1 MNKRI
6 SKVVAI
12 ALLSTASLSAATPS
26 VLTFSTTATNYNQFD
41 DVNLTGPF
49 SLKLDNNISVDGA
62 NIGTKAYL
70 VFKPKVNLTS
80 GSKFHLLATNAA
92 FVAEEEVSLCDG
104 NTSIG
109 KMVSQGIIG
118 TGTMNKIRIR
128 INDADDTFS
137 NAHFAKDGNYTFS
150 IGNTCKQQKPL
161 SIVGEG
167 PACKTITV
175 AVVEPVDDSGL
186 PFTDYKTNEAI
197 FGQTKRLVSIACDVP
212 VCNIDVNAESK
223 QFTTRPQPAG
233 INQSPVASVGSP
245 IANSYCPECDEAQA
259 QITNC
264 TTIITVKNTSA
275 DFNVT
280 SASFTPV
287 FTDNKNAGMKVD
299 GNGSSSTIGTKIVRN
314 GLTIGKSVGAQEEQS
329 IIITYNPKKD
339 TAIAEGLVTGKIILT
354 SSNGKTLNTV
364 RKEDTLAKFQFAGS
378 TKFIVPYM
386 NSSYKTFVKIT
397 TMSASG
403 AKLSATITD
412 QNGKSTDVTLADIKP
427 KGTVYLFSNKGPLFD
442 AAKAAGLAN
451 AWTVTFDTSAEAS
464 VVSYMTTATGER
476 RVEAY

>member
-1 MNKRI
+1 MNKKI

-26 VLTFSTTATNYNQFD
+26 VLTFVKGSTNYNED
-41 DVNLTGPF
+41 NNSVLVGTLDST
-49 SLKLDNNISVDGA
+49 LDNNVSVDGA
-62 NIGTKAYL
+62 NVGTKAYL

-80 GSKFHLLATNAA
+80 GSKFHVLATNAA
-92 FVAEEEVSLCDG
+92 FMAADEVSLCDG

-118 TGTMNKIRIR
+118 TGTMNKMRIR
-128 INDADDTFS
+128 INDADDAFS

-150 IGNTCKQQKPL
+150 ISNTCDGQEPL
-161 SIVGEG
+161 SLIGQG
-167 PACKTITV
+167 AACQTIKV
-175 AVVEPVDDSGL
+175 AVVEPVDDSSL
-186 PFTDYKTNEAI
+186 PFDDYKTPEAT

-212 VCNIDVNAESK
+212 VCNIDVNSASK
-223 QFTTRPQPAG
+223 LFTTAAVSAG
-233 INQSPVASVGSP
+233 INQSPVASAGSLN
-245 IANSYCPECDEAQA
+245 ADSYCPECAEAQVA
-259 QITNC
+259 VC
-264 TTIITVKNTSA
+264 TTTITVRNMSA

-280 SASFTPV
+280 SATFTPV
-287 FTDNKNAGMKVD
+287 FTDNKNAGMKLD
-299 GNGSSSTIGTKIVRN
+299 GNGSTSTIGTKIVKV
-314 GLTIGKSVGAQEEQS
+314 LTTGTSTGATQEQNIT
-329 IIITYNPKKD
+329 IIYNPKKE
-339 TAIAEGLVTGKIILT
+339 TAIAEGLATAKIILNSGT
-354 SSNGKTLNTV
+354 KVLNTV

-397 TMSASG
+397 TMSSTG
-403 AKLSATITD
+403 AKLSAKITD
-412 QNGKSTDVTLADIKP
+412 QNGKTADVTLADIAAN
-427 KGTVYLFSNKGPLFD
+427 GTVYLFSNKGPLFD